1 MAKKLVY
8 RDFDQETLDHEYDA
22 RGTVDDA
29 DVFINAYADRS
40 EEARKAVPCR
50 LDVPFGEHPDE
61 IVDLFPAGPGAPVFI
76 FIHGGYWRA
85 LSHRH
90 SAFMAPC
97 FVEKGIAVVA
107 VNYSLAPTASID
119 TIVHQCRNAVEWVWR
134 EGASEMDIDRDRIFV
149 GGSSAGG
156 HLTGMML
163 AGGWRAERAL
173 PEDLIKGGISFSGLH
188 DLEPI
193 RLSIFNETTR
203 IDEEAAHR
211 NSPIHHPPENTCPL
225 IVTCGDLETSEFKR
239 QSQIYAEA
247 WRTQGGVCS
256 HFVTPGRN
264 HFDVVFEMCDP
275 ESQVSTEMFSM
286 IGVQP

>member
-1 MAKKLVY
+1 MTPVY
-8 RDFDQETLDHEYDA
+8 RDFDQETLNREYNA

-29 DVFINAYADRS
+29 EVFIRAYGERS
-40 EEARKAVPCR
+40 DAARNSLSCL
-50 LDVPFGEHPDE
+50 LDVPYGEQADE
-61 IVDLFPAGPGAPVFI
+61 IMDLFPAGPGAPVFI

-85 LSHRH
+85 LSQRG

-97 FVEKGIAVVA
+97 FVDNGIAVVA
-107 VNYSLAPTASID
+107 VNYSLAPGASID
-119 TIVHQCRNAVEWVWR
+119 TIVRQCRDAVAWIWR
-134 EGASEMDIDRDRIFV
+134 DGPAAMDIDRDRIFI

-163 AGGWRAERAL
+163 ASGWRVDRDL
-173 PEDLIKGGISFSGLH
+173 PEDLIKGAISFSGLH

-193 RLSIFNETTR
+193 RLSNINEWAGL
-203 IDEEAAHR
+203 DEESARR
-211 NSPIHHPPENTCPL
+211 NSPIHNLPAVGCPL

-239 QSQIYAEA
+239 QCRIYAEA
-247 WRTQGGVCS
+247 WRERGWPCT

-275 ESQVSTEMFSM
+275 ASRVSTEIFTM
-286 IGVQP
+286 IGP